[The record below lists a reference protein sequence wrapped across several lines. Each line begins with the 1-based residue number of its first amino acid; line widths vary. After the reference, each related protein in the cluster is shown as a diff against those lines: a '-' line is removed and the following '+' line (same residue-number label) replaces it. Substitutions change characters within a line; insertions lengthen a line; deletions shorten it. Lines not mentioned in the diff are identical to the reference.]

1 MGRGGAVAA
10 RGDRQLMR
18 WLAAFAAA
26 LALVLPAAAT
36 AQGAPRGGARPA
48 PRDWTQVVSAT
59 PEGGFRM
66 GNPQAPVRVVEYLS
80 LTCSHCAEFSRQG
93 TPQLMTYVRS
103 GRVSLEYRN
112 FVLNALDLAAS
123 FLSRCAAPQN
133 YFHLTHAILGSQGQ
147 WIGRMQALNEE
158 QQQAIQGQTPI
169 ETMRRVVAASG
180 LDGLAARHG
189 VTAAQQRT
197 CLTNQAGLDR
207 VVQMQQAA
215 TRYGV
220 NGTPTFAINGQIV
233 SANDWAGLQPL
244 LRGR

>member
-1 MGRGGAVAA
+1 
-10 RGDRQLMR
+10 MR

-26 LALVLPAAAT
+26 LALALPAAAS
-36 AQGAPRGGARPA
+36 AQGAARPA
-48 PRDWTQVVSAT
+48 PRDWTQVVSPT

-80 LTCSHCAEFSRQG
+80 LTCPHCAEFSRTG
-93 TPQLMTYVRS
+93 TPQLMNHVRS

-112 FVLNALDLAAS
+112 YVLNALDLAAS

-133 YFHLTHAILGSQGQ
+133 YFQLTHAILGNQSQ
-147 WIGRMQALNEE
+147 WIGRMQALSEA
-158 QQQAIQGQTPI
+158 QQRAIQGQTPI

-180 LDGLAARHG
+180 LDVLAARHG

-207 VVQMQQAA
+207 VVEMQQAA

-220 NGTPTFAINGQIV
+220 TGTPTFAINGQIV
-233 SANDWAGLQPL
+233 SASNWAGIEPL

>member
-1 MGRGGAVAA
+1 
-10 RGDRQLMR
+10 MR

-26 LALVLPAAAT
+26 LALALPVAAA
-36 AQGAPRGGARPA
+36 AQGAARGARPA
-48 PRDWTQVVSAT
+48 QRDWTQVVSAT

-66 GNPQAPVRVVEYLS
+66 GNPAAPVRVVEYLS
-80 LTCSHCAEFSRQG
+80 LTCPHCAEFSRQG
-93 TPQLMTYVRS
+93 TPQLMTQVRS

-112 FVLNALDLAAS
+112 YVLNALDLAAS

-133 YFHLTHAILGSQGQ
+133 YFNLTHAILGSQGQ
-147 WIGRMQALNEE
+147 WIGRMQALNEQ

-180 LDGLAARHG
+180 LDALAEHHG
-189 VTAAQQRT
+189 VTAEQQRA